1 MSTAHSPSRAAKPE
15 GSNRYR
21 SAHVTPGA
29 LRSGLVAALAAL
41 ALAACGD
48 WNRGEGIEVLDA
60 HVARGVATGDRNPA
74 PTGMRQPFQR
84 LELQLD
90 SGLYRGET
98 VTVEWGGRRALDPNG
113 FVRTGDRVLVS
124 ESREG
129 GTRRYAVEEIVRLP
143 ALAPLAIGLFAAL
156 LAVARLKGLA
166 ALAGLGASIAVFLLA
181 IVPALQRGGDPL
193 IATLV
198 GAVGVV
204 TVSIFV
210 VHGAN
215 RKSLAALVG
224 TLAGLVVICV
234 VAAVGLATLR
244 LTGLGSEEQIF
255 LAVGTDGR
263 IDMPRLV
270 LAGVIVGS
278 LGALVDMCVGQA
290 SATMELAAVDPDLGP
305 GKLYRSALNVGHDHI
320 GSLVNTLALAYF
332 GGALPLVL
340 LLSLGFQP
348 LSVALN
354 SEEIVESILAVLAAG
369 IGLVLWVPV
378 GTAGAACFAR
388 RRRVRTGRVLCRW

>member
-1 MSTAHSPSRAAKPE
+1 
-15 GSNRYR
+15 
-21 SAHVTPGA
+21 VA
-29 LRSGLVAALAAL
+29 LARRFGLVASIAAAL
-41 ALAACGD
+41 VLTACGD
-48 WNRGEGIEVLDA
+48 WNRGQGTAVLDA
-60 HVARGVATGDRNPA
+60 RVVRVLETGDRNPES
-74 PTGMRQPFQR
+74 TGMRQPFQR

-90 SGLYRGET
+90 SGLYRGEI
-98 VTVEWGGRRALDPNG
+98 VTVEWGGRRALDANG
-113 FVRTGDRVLVS
+113 FLSAGDRVLVT

-143 ALAPLAIGLFAAL
+143 ALAPLGVVLFLAL

-166 ALAGLGASIAVFLLA
+166 AIAGLAASIAVFLLA

-193 IATLV
+193 NATLV

-204 TVSIFV
+204 TVSVIV

-215 RKSLAALVG
+215 RKSLAALIG
-224 TLAGLVVICV
+224 TLAGLVITCV
-234 VAAVGLATLR
+234 VAAIGLVTLR
-244 LTGLGSEEQIF
+244 LTGLGSEDEIF

-263 IDMPRLV
+263 IDMPKLV

-290 SATMELAAVDPDLGP
+290 SATMELAALDPGLEA

-354 SEEIVESILAVLAAG
+354 SEEIVGSILAVIAAS
-369 IGLVLWVPV
+369 IGLVLCVPIT
-378 GTAGAACFAR
+378 TAIA
-388 RRRVRTGRVLCRW
+388 VLLVQRTTRQTDTMSQ

>member
-1 MSTAHSPSRAAKPE
+1 MTRARA
-15 GSNRYR
+15 
-21 SAHVTPGA
+21 A
-29 LRSGLVAALAAL
+29 LRSVPVVVLVALSL
-41 ALAACGD
+41 TACAD
-48 WNRGEGIEVLDA
+48 WNRGQGIHVLDA
-60 HVARGVATGDRNPA
+60 QVVRVVETGDRNLA

-84 LELQLD
+84 VELRLD
-90 SGLYRGET
+90 SGLYRGEV

-113 FVRTGDRVLVS
+113 FLRPGDRVLVT

-129 GTRRYAVEEIVRLP
+129 GERRYAVEEIVRLP
-143 ALAPLAIGLFAAL
+143 ALAPLAIMLFVAL
-156 LAVARLKGLA
+156 LAVARAKGLA
-166 ALAGLGASIAVFLLA
+166 SLAGLAASIAVFLLA

-193 IATLV
+193 VATLV

-204 TVSIFV
+204 TVSVFV

-234 VAAVGLATLR
+234 VAVVGLATLR
-244 LTGLGSEEQIF
+244 LTGLGSEDQIF

-270 LAGVIVGS
+270 LASVIVGS

-290 SATMELAAVDPDLGP
+290 SATMELAAVDPELRP
-305 GKLYRSALNVGHDHI
+305 AQLYRSALNIGHDHI

-332 GGALPLVL
+332 GGALPLIL

-354 SEEIVESILAVLAAG
+354 SEEIVESILAVLAAS
-369 IGLVLWVPV
+369 IGLVLCVPV
-378 GTAGAACFAR
+378 TTAIAVFFVR
-388 RRRVRTGRVLCRW
+388 RQVR

>member
-1 MSTAHSPSRAAKPE
+1 MRA
-15 GSNRYR
+15 
-21 SAHVTPGA
+21 V
-29 LRSGLVAALAAL
+29 LRFGLLAALAAGL
-41 ALAACGD
+41 LTACGD
-48 WNRGEGIEVLDA
+48 WNRGEGVAVFDAQVVRVIE
-60 HVARGVATGDRNPA
+60 TGDRNPEL
-74 PTGMRQPFQR
+74 TGMRQPFQR
-84 LELQLD
+84 LELRLD
-90 SGLYRGET
+90 SGLYRGEV

-113 FVRTGDRVLVS
+113 FLSAGDRVLVS

-129 GTRRYAVEEIVRLP
+129 GARRYAVEEIVRLP
-143 ALAPLAIGLFAAL
+143 ALVPLAIVLFVAL

-166 ALAGLGASIAVFLLA
+166 AIAGLAASIAVFLLA

-204 TVSIFV
+204 TVSVFV

-215 RKSLAALVG
+215 RKSVAALVG

-234 VAAVGLATLR
+234 VAVVGLATLR

-263 IDMPRLV
+263 INMPRLV

-290 SATMELAAVDPDLGP
+290 SATMELARVDPTLGP
-305 GKLYRSALNVGHDHI
+305 GQLYRSALNVGHDHI

-354 SEEIVESILAVLAAG
+354 SEEIVESILAVLAAS
-369 IGLVLWVPV
+369 IGLVLCVPIT
-378 GTAGAACFAR
+378 TAVAVFSVR
-388 RRRVRTGRVLCRW
+388 RRAMRTDTMSQ

>member
-1 MSTAHSPSRAAKPE
+1 MRPVSTA
-15 GSNRYR
+15 
-21 SAHVTPGA
+21 
-29 LRSGLVAALAAL
+29 LRFGLVVSLAAL
-41 ALAACGD
+41 ALAACD
-48 WNRGEGIEVLDA
+48 DLNRGQGQSVLDA
-60 HVARGVATGDRNPA
+60 HVVRVIETGDRNPA

-90 SGLYRGET
+90 SGLYRGEL
-98 VTVEWGGRRALDPNG
+98 VTLEWGGRRALDPNG
-113 FVRTGDRVLVS
+113 FLAAGDKVLVS
-124 ESREG
+124 ESRDG
-129 GTRRYAVEEIVRLP
+129 NQRSYAIQEIVRLP
-143 ALAPLAIGLFAAL
+143 ALAPFGVVLFVAL

-166 ALAGLGASIAVFLLA
+166 ALAGLAASIAVFLLA

-193 IATLV
+193 VATLL
-198 GAVGVV
+198 GAAGVV
-204 TVSIFV
+204 TVSVFV

-215 RKSLAALVG
+215 RKSLAALLG
-224 TLAGLVVICV
+224 TLAGLVVISV
-234 VAAVGLATLR
+234 IAIVGLATLR
-244 LTGLGSEEQIF
+244 LTGLGTEDQIF

-290 SATMELAAVDPDLGP
+290 SATMELASMDSGLPAAQ
-305 GKLYRSALNVGHDHI
+305 LYRSALNVGHDHI

-348 LSVALN
+348 ISVALN
-354 SEEIVESILAVLAAG
+354 SEEIIGSIFTVLAAS
-369 IGLVLWVPV
+369 IGLVLCVPIT
-378 GTAGAACFAR
+378 TAIAVYFAR
-388 RRRVRTGRVLCRW
+388 RGAT

>member
-1 MSTAHSPSRAAKPE
+1 MS
-15 GSNRYR
+15 
-21 SAHVTPGA
+21 VA
-29 LRSGLVAALAAL
+29 LRFGLVAALAAL
-41 ALAACGD
+41 LLTACGD
-48 WNRGEGIEVLDA
+48 WNRGEGVEVLDA
-60 HVARGVATGDRNPA
+60 HVVRVVETGDRNPA

-90 SGLYRGET
+90 SGLYRGEI

-113 FVRTGDRVLVS
+113 FVRAGDRVLVS
-124 ESREG
+124 EAREG
-129 GTRRYAVEEIVRLP
+129 GVRRYAVEEIVRLP
-143 ALAPLAIGLFAAL
+143 ALAPLAIVLSVAL

-166 ALAGLGASIAVFLLA
+166 ALAGLAASIAVFLLA

-193 IATLV
+193 IATLL

-204 TVSIFV
+204 TVSVFV

-215 RKSLAALVG
+215 RKSLAALIG

-234 VAAVGLATLR
+234 VAALGLATLR
-244 LTGLGSEEQIF
+244 LTGLGSEDQIF

-290 SATMELAAVDPDLGP
+290 SATMELATVDPTLEP
-305 GKLYRSALNVGHDHI
+305 VQLYRSALNVGRDHI

-354 SEEIVESILAVLAAG
+354 SEEIVESILTVLAAS
-369 IGLVLWVPV
+369 IGLVLCVPV
-378 GTAGAACFAR
+378 TTAIAVLFAQ
-388 RRRVRTGRVLCRW
+388 RRVGRTDTVSQ

>member
-1 MSTAHSPSRAAKPE
+1 MTR
-15 GSNRYR
+15 
-21 SAHVTPGA
+21 VA

-41 ALAACGD
+41 AFSACGD

-60 HVARGVATGDRNPA
+60 HVVRVIETGDRNPA
-74 PTGMRQPFQR
+74 PTGVRQPFQR

-90 SGLYRGET
+90 SGLYRGEI

-113 FVRTGDRVLVS
+113 FVVPGDRVLVS

-129 GTRRYAVEEIVRLP
+129 GARRYAVEEIVRLP
-143 ALAPLAIGLFAAL
+143 ALAPLAIGLFIAL

-204 TVSIFV
+204 TVSVFV

-224 TLAGLVVICV
+224 TLAGLVVISA
-234 VAAVGLATLR
+234 VAAIGLATLR

-255 LAVGTDGR
+255 LSVGTDGR
-263 IDMPRLV
+263 INMPRLV

-305 GKLYRSALNVGHDHI
+305 GELYRSALNVGHDHI

-354 SEEIVESILAVLAAG
+354 SEEIIESILAVLAAS
-369 IGLVLWVPV
+369 IGLVLCVPV
-378 GTAGAACFAR
+378 TTAVAVFFVQR
-388 RRRVRTGRVLCRW
+388 RGWRNDTLSQ

>member
-1 MSTAHSPSRAAKPE
+1 M
-15 GSNRYR
+15 
-21 SAHVTPGA
+21 TPASVA
-29 LRSGLVAALAAL
+29 LRSGLITALAAL
-41 ALAACGD
+41 ALTACGD
-48 WNRGEGIEVLDA
+48 WNRGEGVEVLDA
-60 HVARGVATGDRNPA
+60 HVVRVIETGDRNPA
-74 PTGMRQPFQR
+74 PTGVRQPFQR
-84 LELQLD
+84 VELQLD
-90 SGLYRGET
+90 SGLYRGEV

-113 FVRTGDRVLVS
+113 FLRPGDRVLLS

-143 ALAPLAIGLFAAL
+143 ALTPLAIGLFLAL

-193 IATLV
+193 IATLL

-204 TVSIFV
+204 TVSVFV

-224 TLAGLVVICV
+224 TFAGLVVICV
-234 VAAVGLATLR
+234 VAAIGLATLR
-244 LTGLGSEEQIF
+244 LTGLGSEDQIF

-305 GKLYRSALNVGHDHI
+305 GQLYRSALNVGHDHI

-340 LLSLGFQP
+340 LISLGFQP

-354 SEEIVESILAVLAAG
+354 SEEIVESILAVLAAS
-369 IGLVLWVPV
+369 IGLVLCVPV
-378 GTAGAACFAR
+378 TTAVAVLFAR
-388 RRRVRTGRVLCRW
+388 RRARGTDTLSQ

>member
-1 MSTAHSPSRAAKPE
+1 VVRF
-15 GSNRYR
+15 
-21 SAHVTPGA
+21 
-29 LRSGLVAALAAL
+29 GLVVSIAVL
-41 ALAACGD
+41 ALTACED
-48 WNRGEGIEVLDA
+48 WNGGQGQSVIDA
-60 HVARGVATGDRNPA
+60 HVVRVIETGDRNPTS
-74 PTGMRQPFQR
+74 TGMRQPFQR

-90 SGLYRGET
+90 GGLYRGEI

-113 FVRTGDRVLVS
+113 FLRAGDKVLVA

-129 GTRRYAVEEIVRLP
+129 TQRIYAIQEIVRLP
-143 ALAPLAIGLFAAL
+143 ALAPFGVVLFVAL

-166 ALAGLGASIAVFLLA
+166 ALAGLAASIAVFLLA

-193 IATLV
+193 VATLV
-198 GAVGVV
+198 GAAGVV
-204 TVSIFV
+204 TVSVFV

-215 RKSLAALVG
+215 RKSLAALLG
-224 TLAGLVVICV
+224 TLAGLGVISV
-234 VAAVGLATLR
+234 IAVVGLATLR
-244 LTGLGSEEQIF
+244 LTGLGTEDQIF

-270 LAGVIVGS
+270 LASVIVGS
-278 LGALVDMCVGQA
+278 LGALVDMCIGQA
-290 SATMELAAVDPDLGP
+290 SATMELASLDGTLSSAQ
-305 GKLYRSALNVGHDHI
+305 LYRSALNVGHDHI

-354 SEEIVESILAVLAAG
+354 SEEIVGSIFTVLAAS
-369 IGLVLWVPV
+369 IGLVLCVPIT
-378 GTAGAACFAR
+378 TAIAVYLAR
-388 RRRVRTGRVLCRW
+388 RAVT

>member
-1 MSTAHSPSRAAKPE
+1 MA
-15 GSNRYR
+15 
-21 SAHVTPGA
+21 
-29 LRSGLVAALAAL
+29 AALT
-41 ALAACGD
+41 ACGD
-48 WNRGEGIEVLDA
+48 WNRGRGIDVVEA
-60 HVARGVATGDRNPA
+60 HVIRVIETGDRNPA
-74 PTGMRQPFQR
+74 PSGMRQPFQR
-84 LELQLD
+84 LDLQLD
-90 SGLYRGET
+90 SGLYRGEI

-113 FVRTGDRVLVS
+113 FVSAGDRVLVT
-124 ESREG
+124 ESRDAG
-129 GTRRYAVEEIVRLP
+129 QRRYSVEEIVRLP
-143 ALAPLAIGLFAAL
+143 ALVPLALVLFVAL

-166 ALAGLGASIAVFLLA
+166 ALGGLAASIAVFLLA

-193 IATLV
+193 LATLV

-204 TVSIFV
+204 TVSVFV

-215 RKSLAALVG
+215 RKSLAALIG

-234 VAAVGLATLR
+234 VAAVGLATLH

-263 IDMPRLV
+263 INMPRLV
-270 LAGVIVGS
+270 LASVIVGS

-290 SATMELAAVDPDLGP
+290 SATMELAAVDPELRP
-305 GKLYRSALNVGHDHI
+305 AQLYRSALNVGHDHI

-354 SEEIVESILAVLAAG
+354 SEEIVGSILTVLAAS
-369 IGLVLWVPV
+369 IGLVLCVPIT
-378 GTAGAACFAR
+378 TAVAVFFAR
-388 RRRVRTGRVLCRW
+388 RE

>member
-1 MSTAHSPSRAAKPE
+1 M
-15 GSNRYR
+15 
-21 SAHVTPGA
+21 A
-29 LRSGLVAALAAL
+29 LRFGLVAALAAA
-41 ALAACGD
+41 ALGACAE
-48 WNRGEGIEVLDA
+48 WNQNETNSVLDA
-60 HVARGVATGDRNPA
+60 HVVRVVETGDRNPA

-90 SGLYRGET
+90 SGLYRGEI
-98 VTVEWGGRRALDPNG
+98 VSVEWGGRRALDPNG
-113 FVRTGDRVLVS
+113 FLRPGDRVLVS
-124 ESREG
+124 ETREG
-129 GTRRYAVEEIVRLP
+129 GERRYAVVEIVRLP
-143 ALAPLAIGLFAAL
+143 ALAPLGVFLFVAL
-156 LAVARLKGLA
+156 IAVARLKGLA
-166 ALAGLGASIAVFLLA
+166 ALAGLAASIAVFLLA

-193 IATLV
+193 VATLV

-204 TVSIFV
+204 SVSVLV

-215 RKSLAALVG
+215 RKSLAALLG
-224 TLAGLVVICV
+224 TLAGLVVITV
-234 VAAVGLATLR
+234 IAVVGLATLR
-244 LTGLGSEEQIF
+244 LTGLGSEDQIF

-290 SATMELAAVDPDLGP
+290 SATMELAAVEPSLRP
-305 GKLYRSALNVGHDHI
+305 AELYRSALNVGHDHI

-340 LLSLGFQP
+340 LLSLGYQP

-354 SEEIVESILAVLAAG
+354 SEEIVESIFTVIAAS
-369 IGLVLWVPV
+369 IGLVLCVPIT
-378 GTAGAACFAR
+378 TAIAVFFVQ
-388 RRRVRTGRVLCRW
+388 RRVTGEP

>member
-1 MSTAHSPSRAAKPE
+1 VPL
-15 GSNRYR
+15 
-21 SAHVTPGA
+21 A
-29 LRSGLVAALAAL
+29 LRFGLIAAVAALVL
-41 ALAACGD
+41 TACGD
-48 WNRGEGIEVLDA
+48 WNRGQGASVLDA
-60 HVARGVATGDRNPA
+60 RVVRVLETGDRNPA
-74 PTGMRQPFQR
+74 STGMRQPFQR
-84 LELQLD
+84 LELELE
-90 SGLYRGET
+90 SGLYRGEI

-113 FVRTGDRVLVS
+113 FLSAGDRVLVT
-124 ESREG
+124 ETREG
-129 GTRRYAVEEIVRLP
+129 GTRRYAIEEIVRLP
-143 ALAPLAIGLFAAL
+143 ALVPLATLLFVAL
-156 LAVARLKGLA
+156 VAVARLKGIA
-166 ALAGLGASIAVFLLA
+166 ALAGLAASIAVFLLA

-193 IATLV
+193 SATLV

-204 TVSIFV
+204 TVSVFV

-215 RKSLAALVG
+215 RKSLAALLG

-234 VAAVGLATLR
+234 VAVVGLATLR

-263 IDMPRLV
+263 INMPRLV

-290 SATMELAAVDPDLGP
+290 SATMELAAVDPGMEP
-305 GKLYRSALNVGHDHI
+305 GQLYRSALNVGHDHI

-354 SEEIVESILAVLAAG
+354 SEEIVESILAVIAAS
-369 IGLVLWVPV
+369 IGLVLCVPIT
-378 GTAGAACFAR
+378 TAVAVLLVRQRAR
-388 RRRVRTGRVLCRW
+388 RTDTLSQ